1 MTRYLLRRGAFMVGF
16 GGLIVVLIAVIT
28 TDRALGK
35 EVLMIAPHKPSVV
48 ELNRMLYADGDPVAQ
63 LYGNPLSAKTRVVLP
78 SEDRLV
84 RPEEDPTLLLFRVDK
99 QRGENPL
106 QTQTLWFFAKLVL
119 PGLALVGLL
128 GFTFPRRHPA

>member
-1 MTRYLLRRGAFMVGF
+1 MTSHLLRRLAFMAGF
-16 GGLIVVLIAVIT
+16 GGLAVGLIAVIA
-28 TDRALGK
+28 TDRALGE

-48 ELNRMLYADGDPVAQ
+48 ELNRMLYADGDPVAP
-63 LYGNPLSAKTRVVLP
+63 LYGNPMSEQTRVVMP
-78 SEDRLV
+78 SEDRLL

-106 QTQTLWFFAKLVL
+106 QTQTLWFFAKFVL

-128 GFTFPRRHPA
+128 GFALPRRRPA

>member
-1 MTRYLLRRGAFMVGF
+1 MVGF

-28 TDRALGK
+28 ADRALGK
-35 EVLMIAPHKPSVV
+35 EVLMIAPHNPTVV
-48 ELNRMLYADGDPVAQ
+48 ELNRMLYAEGDPVAQ

-84 RPEEDPTLLLFRVDK
+84 RPEEDPALLLFRVDK
-99 QRGENPL
+99 QLGENPL
-106 QTQTLWFFAKLVL
+106 QTRTLWFFAKFVL

-128 GFTFPRRHPA
+128 GFAFPSRRPA